1 MVSCLATCSK
11 IVRKLDQRELPSVCV
26 LNYGGWEVLN
36 YRGWEVLNYRGWE
49 VLNYRGWEVLNYR
62 GWEVLNYRG
71 WEVLNY
77 RGWEVGGWEELQNEV
92 LKVSFYANILW
103 NILV

>member
-1 MVSCLATCSK
+1 M
-11 IVRKLDQRELPSVCV
+11 
-26 LNYGGWEVLN
+26 LN

-62 GWEVLNYRG
+62 GWE
-71 WEVLNY
+71 
-77 RGWEVGGWEELQNEV
+77 ELQNEV

>member
-1 MVSCLATCSK
+1 M
-11 IVRKLDQRELPSVCV
+11 
-26 LNYGGWEVLN
+26 LN

-49 VLNYRGWEVLNYR
+49 VLNYRGWE
-62 GWEVLNYRG
+62 
-71 WEVLNY
+71 
-77 RGWEVGGWEELQNEV
+77 ELQSEV